1 MARRATRKSKGLFR
15 RVYSPIQHLIEAS
28 RNVSRSVFRRGGKV
42 VDNTL
47 GLGQNV
53 GGTLAKHLN
62 GTVKNVLS
70 RKNRKNSRKNR
81 KNSRKNSRRNR
92 K

>member
-53 GGTLAKHLN
+53 GGIAAKHLN

-70 RKNRKNSRKNR
+70 RKNRKSRRN
-81 KNSRKNSRRNR
+81 RKNSRRNR

>member
-1 MARRATRKSKGLFR
+1 MARRGTRKSKGLFR

-28 RNVSRSVFRRGGKV
+28 RNVSRSVFRRGGKI

-53 GGTLAKHLN
+53 GGTVAKHLN

-70 RKNRKNSRKNR
+70 RKNRKSRRNG
-81 KNSRKNSRRNR
+81 SRRNR